1 MGLLFAKA
9 FVLNSQRKNQVSF
22 PCPVSILGRRGHFC
36 VYERLSS
43 LIYSSQLCKLRTVVL
58 KKKKE
63 LLHFRSMGRRER
75 EESVWSQRE
84 EG

>member
-1 MGLLFAKA
+1 MSFAKA
-9 FVLNSQRKNQVSF
+9 FVLISQRKGQVLSF

-43 LIYSSQLCKLRTVVL
+43 LFYSSQLCQLRTVVFK

-63 LLHFRSMGRRER
+63 LLCFRSMGRRER